1 MLGQSRRDWNLRET
15 PSTRYNVP
23 TMTIDF
29 ELKAD
34 FSEEVLQASHQ
45 IPILVDFWAEWCGP
59 CRILGPILEK
69 LAGEAGEQ
77 WKLVK
82 VNTEVHQDLAQTF
95 DIRGIPE
102 VKLFSE
108 GELVA
113 AFTGALPEAQIRTW
127 LSANLPAA
135 SDKEFKAALEAF
147 EGDDP
152 ETARAHLQRALAQD
166 AGDQRARLLLARILF
181 LKDPG
186 SAGNLASEIPEDD
199 EAAATAAQIVTLSA
213 FIAWGAEETSVG
225 SDEAPEDSVAR
236 YRKAAH
242 DLGSGNLEGALET
255 LVDLVGEDRDLDDDG
270 ARRMTVALFSVLG
283 EAHPLTRRF
292 RSRLASILY

>member
-1 MLGQSRRDWNLRET
+1 MLGQSRRDWNLRAT
-15 PSTRYNVP
+15 FWTRYNCP
-23 TMTIDF
+23 TMTTDF
-29 ELKAD
+29 ELKTD

-45 IPILVDFWAEWCGP
+45 IPVLVDFWAEWCGP

-69 LAGEAGEQ
+69 LAGEAIGR

-108 GELVA
+108 GALVA

-127 LSANLPAA
+127 LTANLPGA
-135 SDKEFKAALEAF
+135 SDQEFKAALEAF
-147 EGDDP
+147 ERDDL
-152 ETARAHLQRALAQD
+152 ETARTHLQRALAHD
-166 AGDQRARLLLARILF
+166 SGDHRARLLLARILF
-181 LKDPG
+181 LEDPG
-186 SAGNLASEIPEDD
+186 SAGNLAAEIPEGD
-199 EAAATAAQIVTLSA
+199 ETAATAAHIVTLSA
-213 FIAWGAEETSVG
+213 FIKWGADETSVKG
-225 SDEAPEDSVAR
+225 DESPEDSVAR

-255 LVDLVGEDRDLDDDG
+255 LVDLVGKDRGLDDDG
-270 ARRMTVALFSVLG
+270 ARRMAVALFSVLG
-283 EAHPLTRRF
+283 EANLLTRRF
-292 RSRLASILY
+292 RSRLASVLY